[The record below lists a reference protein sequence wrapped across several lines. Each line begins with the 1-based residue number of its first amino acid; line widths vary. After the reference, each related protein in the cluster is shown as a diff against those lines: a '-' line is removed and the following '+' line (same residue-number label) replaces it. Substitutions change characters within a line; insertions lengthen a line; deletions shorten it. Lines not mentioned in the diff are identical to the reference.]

1 MGFFEKLKKGF
12 QEVRNEEEMR
22 NGQDEELSPEEKE
35 QLPVDGTA
43 YIEKAFDTSNER
55 ATAKLSKKYAAK
67 TPATK
72 GTQATKGKQEQ
83 EQGRGERE

>member
-12 QEVRNEEEMR
+12 QEVKNEEKMR
-22 NGQDEELSPEEKE
+22 SGEEEELSQEEKE

-43 YIEKAFDTSNER
+43 YIEEAFDTSNER
-55 ATAKLSKKYAAK
+55 STAKLSRKYKYAAK

-72 GTQATKGKQEQ
+72 GNTVKPEEK
-83 EQGRGERE
+83 EQGKGER